1 MNFNV
6 FSFWEKHYKRI
17 MRIIVILIT
26 FGSIFLYFYFNKD
39 ADIAF
44 IISIVYALILFD
56 IGIYSNYMDNI
67 INNRYFIRKK
77 TYLNLKK
84 LKSVLKSINLSSQDD
99 NKLLLLVISFK
110 TFTSRGKGMSNAP
123 PYIKEDGFKFNFKK
137 LVIEDKFITQR
148 NNLTTKLNKE
158 LSTYIEEMSIE
169 QKYPYI
175 NIISVFFDQTEWYK
189 KYDYL
194 SETDLINIQNF
205 ISNLYIKYKNE
216 INELKKTMNR
226 VVHLY
231 SKCYKKANDN
241 IKRIEDTYGNKLH
254 NELSKEDDY
263 NYDINHITT
272 LIDNLS
278 KTVYTYEDAQ
288 EHIDDINNS
297 FISIAQKLND
307 IEANL
312 TDEINSINDSYL

>member
-6 FSFWEKHYKRI
+6 FSFWEKYYKRI

-39 ADIAF
+39 SDIAF

-67 INNRYFIRKK
+67 INNRYFIRKR

-84 LKSVLKSINLSSQDD
+84 LKSVLKSINLSSQND
-99 NKLLLLVISFK
+99 NEILQLIISFK
-110 TFTSRGKGMSNAP
+110 TFTSRGEGMSSVP

-137 LVIEDKFITQR
+137 LIIEDKFIDQQT
-148 NNLTTKLNKE
+148 NLTAKLNKE
-158 LSTYIEEMSIE
+158 LSTYIEETSID

-175 NIISVFFDQTEWYK
+175 NIKSVFFNPSELHK

-194 SETDLINIQNF
+194 SKTDLINIQNF
-205 ISNLYIKYKNE
+205 ISELYIKYKNE
-216 INELKKTMNR
+216 INGFKKTMNR
-226 VVHLY
+226 IVHLY
-231 SKCYKKANDN
+231 SKCYKKVNDN

-263 NYDINHITT
+263 NYDISCITT

-278 KTVYTYEDAQ
+278 KTVYTYENAQ
-288 EHIDDINNS
+288 KDIADIKNS
-297 FISIAQKLND
+297 FISISEKLNN